1 MRLIP
6 AVKFQASFVRLR
18 RPWKPVRWSPDLIIV
33 YFVGSGFSAQVRIES
48 LGSPASWNSPVAP
61 RRFVTGLDK
70 SKTKVPSAAL
80 VVL

>member
-48 LGSPASWNSPVAP
+48 LGSPAS
-61 RRFVTGLDK
+61 
-70 SKTKVPSAAL
+70 
-80 VVL
+80 